1 MKSFPSTIS
10 EVSCRWRHYKRVAFS
25 NVSHVESGAVN
36 GGTRSCRSCELR
48 VSEASAQQ
56 GLLATIHPCR
66 FNYSLSRAPLL
77 CVQHFNVHRSL
88 ALTTILN
95 RQNHISFLPQRGAM
109 SSLVVTI
116 LPKEYFFHFLFNLSF
131 GNHRNTSC
139 LSGGQLSSC
148 GAESFRL
155 ATEGCRVLVTR
166 RR

>member
-1 MKSFPSTIS
+1 MIWHEKFPINNFRSS
-10 EVSCRWRHYKRVAFS
+10 RWKRVAFS

-36 GGTRSCRSCELR
+36 GGTRSCELR

-155 ATEGCRVLVTR
+155 ATEDCRVLVTR